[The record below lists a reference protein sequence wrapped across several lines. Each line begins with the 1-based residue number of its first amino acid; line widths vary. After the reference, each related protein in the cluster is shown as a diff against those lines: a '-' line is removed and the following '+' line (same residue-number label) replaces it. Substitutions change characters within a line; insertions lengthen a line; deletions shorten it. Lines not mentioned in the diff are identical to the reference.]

1 MRNTGLSAVHAWSE
15 SVIEGSLP
23 ANPSLLGPAAIEQ
36 EETTEVSE
44 TLGPLKAAVLM
55 PGPTCQLGGPTVIK
69 VLDPACKGRVCNSK
83 VVPVPG
89 QNGR

>member
-1 MRNTGLSAVHAWSE
+1 MRNTGPSAVHAWNE

-23 ANPSLLGPAAIEQ
+23 DNPSLLGPAAIAQ
-36 EETTEVSE
+36 EETAEVSE

-69 VLDPACKGRVCNSK
+69 AQSCMQGASL
-83 VVPVPG
+83 
-89 QNGR
+89 QQ